1 MRRVEIRIMNNKGQ
15 VTIGLLVMVFVLV
28 IVGVA
33 LLQPTAVN
41 VDNLRTLQEQINN
54 TFATGAIGT
63 TAEIEGSGISGEVI
77 AINESGD
84 VVPVTNYTARSRQPP
99 ITSGVV
105 SNTLEIVG
113 LSAASQNL
121 NLSYTAEPDGYDT
134 SAGGRA
140 IILLVVI
147 FFALAIGVIAL
158 IPAARSG
165 VMEMFNG

>member
-41 VDNLRTLQEQINN
+41 VDNLRTTQDQVNN
-54 TFATGAIGT
+54 TITAGAIGT
-63 TAEIEGSGISGEVI
+63 IQEVEGSGISGEVI
-77 AINESGD
+77 VINATGE
-84 VVPVTNYTARSRQPP
+84 VVPATNYTFLGRQPP

-105 SNTLEIVG
+105 TNTFTIVG
-113 LSAASQNL
+113 ASAASQAL